1 MAKQNRY
8 DDEFRAAAVFELEL
22 QGWPD
27 KKGALQAVATHHGI
41 PATTLL
47 RWAKGKQNPPPDQ
60 LVNKKRLNLKKEIK
74 NELAAIFPEMEKARQ
89 DASYRDLGTIAA
101 ILIDKLQLL
110 ENKPTERV
118 AHDVQL
124 TDEDRANRITALL
137 DRARTRATGQSVS
150 TDD

>member
-8 DDEFRAAAVFELEL
+8 TDDQRAAAILMLESE
-22 QGWPD
+22 GWPER
-27 KKGALQAVATHHGI
+27 KGALQRVADYLEI
-41 PATTLL
+41 PAVTIS
-47 RWAKGKQNPPPDQ
+47 RWARGKQNPPPDQ
-60 LVNKKRLNLKKEIK
+60 LVARKRLNLKREIR
-74 NELAAIFPEMEKARQ
+74 NELLAIFPELAKARP

-118 AHDVQL
+118 AHDVSV
-124 TDEDRANRITALL
+124 TDEERASRITQLL
-137 DRARTRATGQSVS
+137 ERAGTRRTGQSTR